1 MLFMHDIAKISN
13 LLEKIEE
20 SLIVIT
26 DRSENI
32 MAVNDFLTSQ
42 SGILLLDG
50 ICMKLIA
57 VGESIKNLDKL
68 SNKELLIHYPAIP
81 WKEIM
86 GMRDIIVHH
95 YFEIDADIIFATVK
109 ESIPPLLETV
119 QKMQLD
125 LSTGSINISQ

>member
-1 MLFMHDIAKISN
+1 MHDIAKISN

-86 GMRDIIVHH
+86 GMRDIS
-95 YFEIDADIIFATVK
+95 YIIILK
-109 ESIPPLLETV
+109 
-119 QKMQLD
+119 
-125 LSTGSINISQ
+125 

>member
-1 MLFMHDIAKISN
+1 MHDIAKISN

>member
-1 MLFMHDIAKISN
+1 MHDIAKISN

-42 SGILLLDG
+42 SGILFLDG

>member
-1 MLFMHDIAKISN
+1 MHDIAKISN

-125 LSTGSINISQ
+125 LSTGSIDICQ